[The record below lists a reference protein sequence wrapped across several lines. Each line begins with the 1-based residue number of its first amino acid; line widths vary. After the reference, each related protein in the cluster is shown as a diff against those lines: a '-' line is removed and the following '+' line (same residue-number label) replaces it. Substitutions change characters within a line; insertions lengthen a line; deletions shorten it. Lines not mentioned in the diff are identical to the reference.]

1 MSTFL
6 NIPSLTLS
14 KRFGKISKTIFFDIS
29 GNTANGVYG
38 VFTVN
43 LYITP
48 NQDADTNIVIFNK
61 ETKETVFSKTYK
73 KTSLNTTELFD
84 PQKIKHVPGFRG
96 TTYGIRVF

>member
-1 MSTFL
+1 MSYTS
-6 NIPSLTLS
+6 IPLKQTSNF
-14 KRFGKISKTIFFDIS
+14 FGTINKVIWFDVADIK
-29 GNTANGVYG
+29 GN
-38 VFTVN
+38 FTVN